1 MEQQLRSCLLEG
13 ETIRWMGRP
22 SPFCLSRLPF
32 RRSFYLTWLA
42 FAGCSAAAA
51 LLLFPPLL
59 DGRRSLFST
68 AVILAAVLAVPALFS
83 LQPFS
88 DKYKLERHTLYA
100 ITNLRALT
108 MVDGHVLSLPLR
120 RGVPTSVYLKDGI
133 CGTLCIGTEDQPPAL
148 YTLTAAVT
156 GISHTSGDSG
166 IDGLLFFHVPD
177 PDELLPYFS

>member
-68 AVILAAVLAVPALFS
+68 VVILAAVLAVPALFS

-120 RGVPTSVYLKDGI
+120 YMHTPVEVVDLRDAEACAALLAAWLEDY
-133 CGTLCIGTEDQPPAL
+133 GTEEEENA
-148 YTLTAAVT
+148 
-156 GISHTSGDSG
+156 
-166 IDGLLFFHVPD
+166 
-177 PDELLPYFS
+177 

>member
-68 AVILAAVLAVPALFS
+68 VVILAAVLIGMFN
-83 LQPFS
+83 FKKNTRY
-88 DKYKLERHTLYA
+88 DYTRYNYRNEEGYERKKYIK
-100 ITNLRALT
+100 N
-108 MVDGHVLSLPLR
+108 
-120 RGVPTSVYLKDGI
+120 
-133 CGTLCIGTEDQPPAL
+133 
-148 YTLTAAVT
+148 
-156 GISHTSGDSG
+156 
-166 IDGLLFFHVPD
+166 
-177 PDELLPYFS
+177 